1 MRQCADT
8 VKKMSLELGG
18 HAPFIV
24 FDDADVEAA
33 VQGALASKYRC
44 SGQTCVCANR
54 IFVQRNVYGDFVE
67 RFAAASAELRVGDGM
82 EDATDLGPLI
92 DIAALDKVERHLR
105 DATRKGA
112 RIVTGGRRH
121 ALGGTYFQPTVLTDV
136 TPEMQVMQEETF
148 GPVSPIAR
156 FDDEAGVVALA
167 NATEYGLAA
176 YFYTRDIGRVW
187 RVAEA
192 LEYGMVGINTGI
204 LSAENVPFG
213 GIKQSGIGREGSRYG
228 IEEYVELKYICLS
241 GIRG

>member
-1 MRQCADT
+1 
-8 VKKMSLELGG
+8 
-18 HAPFIV
+18 
-24 FDDADVEAA
+24 
-33 VQGALASKYRC
+33 
-44 SGQTCVCANR
+44 
-54 IFVQRNVYGDFVE
+54 
-67 RFAAASAELRVGDGM
+67 
-82 EDATDLGPLI
+82 
-92 DIAALDKVERHLR
+92 
-105 DATRKGA
+105 
-112 RIVTGGRRH
+112 
-121 ALGGTYFQPTVLTDV
+121 
-136 TPEMQVMQEETF
+136 MQVMQEETF